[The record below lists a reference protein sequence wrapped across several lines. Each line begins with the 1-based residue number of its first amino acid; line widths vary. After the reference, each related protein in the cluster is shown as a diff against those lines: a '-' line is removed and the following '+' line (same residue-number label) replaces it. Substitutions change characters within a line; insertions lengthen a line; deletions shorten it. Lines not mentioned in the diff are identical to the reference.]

1 MADELKSITEDVKKD
16 NKKPLKRWT
25 KSIRIGEDTTEIEV
39 KEISNGYLIRKSRN
53 YKTKDGWQYDDVE
66 EFSKTNPLEEDGD
79 AKEGGS
85 IKEMYEGLFGVGES
99 LT

>member
-1 MADELKSITEDVKKD
+1 MADNLSKVLEEVKKD

-25 KSIRIGEDTTEIEV
+25 KSIRIGDETTEIEV

-53 YKTKDGWQYDDVE
+53 YKDKDGWQYDDVE
-66 EFSKTNPLEEDGD
+66 EYSKTNPLEEDGD
-79 AKEGGS
+79 AKEGDS
-85 IKEMYEGLFGVGES
+85 VENIYKGLFGVGEP

>member
-39 KEISNGYLIRKSRN
+39 KEISNGFLIRKSHN

-66 EFSKTNPLEEDGD
+66 EFSKTNPLAND
-79 AKEGGS
+79 AESKEGDS

>member
-39 KEISNGYLIRKSRN
+39 KEISNGFLIRKSHN

-66 EFSKTNPLEEDGD
+66 EFSKTNPLANDDES
-79 AKEGGS
+79 KEGDS
-85 IKEMYEGLFGVGES
+85 IKEMYEGLFGIGES

>member
-39 KEISNGYLIRKSRN
+39 KEISNGYLIRKSRS
-53 YKTKDGWQYDDVE
+53 YKNKDGWQYDDVE

-79 AKEGGS
+79 AKEGDS
-85 IKEMYEGLFGVGES
+85 IKEMYEGLFGIGES

>member
-1 MADELKSITEDVKKD
+1 MADNLSKVPEEVKKD

-25 KSIRIGEDTTEIEV
+25 KSIRIGDETTEIEV

-53 YKTKDGWQYDDVE
+53 YKDKDGWQYDDVE
-66 EFSKTNPLEEDGD
+66 EYSKTNPLEEDGD
-79 AKEGGS
+79 AKEGDS
-85 IKEMYEGLFGVGES
+85 VKDLYEGLFGVGEP

>member
-1 MADELKSITEDVKKD
+1 MADNLSKVTEEVKKD

-25 KSIRIGEDTTEIEV
+25 KSIRIGDETTEIEV

-53 YKTKDGWQYDDVE
+53 YKDKDGWQYDDVE
-66 EFSKTNPLEEDGD
+66 EYSKTNPLEEDGD
-79 AKEGGS
+79 AKEGDS
-85 IKEMYEGLFGVGES
+85 VENIYKGLFGVGEP